1 MSSENRKNYV
11 CVSCGNPARELIKK
25 YSNTVKPTHCDK
37 CNQITDKYIEVEEFI
52 ILIDALL
59 LVSAAFRH
67 MICNGNFKLYWKI
80 SLVVLLLESFALCRQ
95 KRGDGSNTALHEKGF
110 YMCTL
115 HNIGEYLFITLLL
128 LFITALLNMR
138 QLAKTGLASVTL
150 IILKVVA
157 ISNFSKFFLL
167 PILVWRSNTT
177 DFGRNLHYMLVT
189 GHHLCSLIMAYN
201 VVGIS
206 NSHLRGLTIFLVICA
221 FATKEYVRY
230 LAAFEMELYL
240 L

>member
-1 MSSENRKNYV
+1 MTSENRKNYV
-11 CVSCGNPARELIKK
+11 CVSCGNPVRELIKK

-95 KRGDGSNTALHEKGF
+95 KRGDESNTALHEKGF

-115 HNIGEYLFITLLL
+115 QNIGEYLLITLLL

-138 QLAKTGLASVTL
+138 QLVKIGLASVTL

-177 DFGRNLHYMLVT
+177 DFGRKLHYIKIKY
-189 GHHLCSLIMAYN
+189 CD
-201 VVGIS
+201 
-206 NSHLRGLTIFLVICA
+206 
-221 FATKEYVRY
+221 
-230 LAAFEMELYL
+230 
-240 L
+240 

>member
-1 MSSENRKNYV
+1 MTSESGKQYV
-11 CVSCGNPARELIKK
+11 CVNCGSPARELIKK
-25 YSNTVKPTHCDK
+25 YSNTIKPTNCCK
-37 CNQITDKYIEVEEFI
+37 CNQLIDKYIEVEEFI

-59 LVSAAFRH
+59 LDSAAFRH
-67 MICNGNFKLYWKI
+67 MIFNGNFKLYWKI

-95 KRGDGSNTALHEKGF
+95 KRGDGSNTALYEKGF

-115 HNIGEYLFITLLL
+115 QSIGEYLLITLLL
-128 LFITALLNMR
+128 LFISALLNLR
-138 QLAKTGLASVTL
+138 QMNKVGHEAVTL

-177 DFGRNLHYMLVT
+177 DFGQKLHYMLVT
-189 GHHLCSLIMAYN
+189 GHHLCSLIMAYS

-206 NSHLRGLTIFLVICA
+206 NRNLRCLTAILVIFA
-221 FATKEYVRY
+221 FAIKEYVRY
-230 LAAFEMELYL
+230 LASFKIELYL
-240 L
+240 S

>member
-1 MSSENRKNYV
+1 MTSDNEKKYV

-25 YSNTVKPTHCDK
+25 YSNTVKPAHCDK

-67 MICNGNFKLYWKI
+67 MICNGDFKLYWKI

-95 KRGDGSNTALHEKGF
+95 NTGDGLNTALYEKGF

-115 HNIGEYLFITLLL
+115 QNIAEYLLITLLL
-128 LFITALLNMR
+128 ILITAIFNMR
-138 QLAKTGLASVTL
+138 RLLKVGLRTVTL

-189 GHHLCSLIMAYN
+189 GHHLCSLIMAYS

-206 NSHLRGLTIFLVICA
+206 NSRLRWFTIILVICA
-221 FATKEYVRY
+221 FAIKEYVRY
-230 LAAFEMELYL
+230 LAAYKMELHIS
-240 L
+240 

>member
-1 MSSENRKNYV
+1 MKRDFT
-11 CVSCGNPARELIKK
+11 CA
-25 YSNTVKPTHCDK
+25 HC
-37 CNQITDKYIEVEEFI
+37 
-52 ILIDALL
+52 
-59 LVSAAFRH
+59 
-67 MICNGNFKLYWKI
+67 KI
-80 SLVVLLLESFALCRQ
+80 LVVIYVYE
-95 KRGDGSNTALHEKGF
+95 F
-110 YMCTL
+110 YFLILPKYVYIYLSIT
-115 HNIGEYLFITLLL
+115 EYLLITVLL

-138 QLAKTGLASVTL
+138 QLAKIGLASVTL

-206 NSHLRGLTIFLVICA
+206 NNHLRWLTIILVICA

-230 LAAFEMELYL
+230 LVAFKMELYL
-240 L
+240 S